1 MFIST
6 GLFLPVVETES
17 LLHAFYLELAAQFK
31 MSVGGLCQAVA
42 SLLETL
48 TGQSF
53 YLLTISNFGCVR
65 REQTWS
71 GAAVF

>member
-1 MFIST
+1 M
-6 GLFLPVVETES
+6 PVVETES

-31 MSVGGLCQAVA
+31 MFVGGLCQAVA

-48 TGQSF
+48 IGQSF

-71 GAAVF
+71 DAAVF